1 MGLHIMQQ
9 EPSNRQKQQYDQL
22 LQSNQQ
28 LAQQLQQQT
37 LLTQQLS
44 ARLETVSN
52 SDLILQD
59 IESKRQTLAVEAQQV
74 EASKQALTAKEQALD
89 IKEQELAAA
98 RQDAEAKQEEMTTAY
113 NKRLAELDARKT
125 SLDERAASIDA
136 TIVTAVADRTADLQR
151 RTDVAEAKAA
161 EAINTANQQA
171 RHQLQT
177 LTDVAR
183 RDYKL
188 ADKALTA
195 ARKAKAD
202 GYQKGLDE
210 ASAAIKQTQEATAKA
225 LATAKKAQAEG
236 YQHGMEQA
244 ALANNYRD
252 CALIVYA
259 SLIAMVCIGMSD
271 YYRYDL
277 SAAIRSI
284 AGIII
289 YLNDFVRS
297 GIKHVLTIAVSV
309 VHSEPLSAR
318 QTTAKSL
325 VEIIMYLGLLCLLAR
340 LAGRRIGTLIDRVYM
355 IVSNNLLS
363 IAIIWPLLIATSELA
378 RPHLPF
384 NSLWLHIPVIVTTL
398 WIRHKI
404 LH

>member
-1 MGLHIMQQ
+1 MGLHVMQQ

-52 SDLILQD
+52 SDLILAD
-59 IESKRQTLAVEAQQV
+59 IAQQRQTLEAD
-74 EASKQALTAKEQALD
+74 KQALTAKEQALD

-113 NKRLAELDARKT
+113 NQRLAELDARKT

-136 TIVTAVADRTADLQR
+136 TIATAVADRTADLQR

-161 EAINTANQQA
+161 EAVNTANQQA

-177 LTDVAR
+177 LTDAAR
-183 RDYKL
+183 QDYKL

-195 ARKAKAD
+195 ARKAQAEAYGQGIAQAETDIKA
-202 GYQKGLDE
+202 
-210 ASAAIKQTQEATAKA
+210 TQEATAKA

-289 YLNDFVRS
+289 YLNDLVRS

-325 VEIIMYLGLLCLLAR
+325 VEIIMYLGLLVLLAR
-340 LAGRRIGTLIDRVYM
+340 LVGRRIGTVIDQAYM

>member
-1 MGLHIMQQ
+1 MGLHVMQQ

-52 SDLILQD
+52 SDLILAD
-59 IESKRQTLAVEAQQV
+59 IAQQRQTLEAD
-74 EASKQALTAKEQALD
+74 KQALTAKEQALD
-89 IKEQELAAA
+89 IKEQDLAAA
-98 RQDAEAKQEEMTTAY
+98 RQDADAKAEEMTTAY
-113 NKRLAELDARKT
+113 NQRLAELDARKT

-136 TIVTAVADRTADLQR
+136 TIATAVANRTAELET
-151 RTDVAEAKAA
+151 RTKVAEAKAA
-161 EAINTANQQA
+161 EAVNTANQQA

-177 LTDVAR
+177 LTDAAR

-225 LATAKKAQAEG
+225 LTAAKKAQAKG

-289 YLNDFVRS
+289 YLNDLVRS

-309 VHSEPLSAR
+309 IHSEPLSAR

-325 VEIIMYLGLLCLLAR
+325 VEIIMYLGLLGLLAR
-340 LAGRRIGTLIDRVYM
+340 LAGRRIGTVIDRVYM

>member
-9 EPSNRQKQQYDQL
+9 EPSNRQKQHYDQL

-177 LTDVAR
+177 LTDAAR

-236 YQHGMEQA
+236 YQHGMEQT

-363 IAIIWPLLIATSELA
+363 ISIIWPLLIATSELA

>member
-1 MGLHIMQQ
+1 MGLHVMQQ

-52 SDLILQD
+52 SDLILAD
-59 IESKRQTLAVEAQQV
+59 IAQQRQTLEAD
-74 EASKQALTAKEQALD
+74 KQALTAKEQALD
-89 IKEQELAAA
+89 IKEQDLAAA
-98 RQDAEAKQEEMTTAY
+98 RQDADAKAEEMTTAY
-113 NKRLAELDARKT
+113 NQRLAELDARKT

-136 TIVTAVADRTADLQR
+136 TIATAVANRTAELET
-151 RTDVAEAKAA
+151 RTKVAEAKAA
-161 EAINTANQQA
+161 EAVNTANQQA

-177 LTDVAR
+177 LTDAAR

-225 LATAKKAQAEG
+225 LTAAKKAQAKG

-289 YLNDFVRS
+289 YLNDLVRS

-309 VHSEPLSAR
+309 IHSEPLSAR

-325 VEIIMYLGLLCLLAR
+325 VEIIICISDCWVFWRASQV
-340 LAGRRIGTLIDRVYM
+340 AV
-355 IVSNNLLS
+355 
-363 IAIIWPLLIATSELA
+363 
-378 RPHLPF
+378 
-384 NSLWLHIPVIVTTL
+384 
-398 WIRHKI
+398 
-404 LH
+404 

>member
-9 EPSNRQKQQYDQL
+9 EP
-22 LQSNQQ
+22 SNQQ

-177 LTDVAR
+177 LTDAAR

>member
-1 MGLHIMQQ
+1 
-9 EPSNRQKQQYDQL
+9 
-22 LQSNQQ
+22 
-28 LAQQLQQQT
+28 
-37 LLTQQLS
+37 
-44 ARLETVSN
+44 
-52 SDLILQD
+52 
-59 IESKRQTLAVEAQQV
+59 
-74 EASKQALTAKEQALD
+74 
-89 IKEQELAAA
+89 
-98 RQDAEAKQEEMTTAY
+98 
-113 NKRLAELDARKT
+113 
-125 SLDERAASIDA
+125 
-136 TIVTAVADRTADLQR
+136 
-151 RTDVAEAKAA
+151 
-161 EAINTANQQA
+161 
-171 RHQLQT
+171 
-177 LTDVAR
+177 
-183 RDYKL
+183 
-188 ADKALTA
+188 
-195 ARKAKAD
+195 
-202 GYQKGLDE
+202 
-210 ASAAIKQTQEATAKA
+210 
-225 LATAKKAQAEG
+225 
-236 YQHGMEQA
+236 MEQA